1 MCGPHQELEHLASI
15 KARKSSVDEDTNHRL
30 GKVVLMRTPRGVEDD
45 DVEDESMKTM
55 MLRTLET
62 MPVTMAMMEIEI

>member
-1 MCGPHQELEHLASI
+1 
-15 KARKSSVDEDTNHRL
+15 
-30 GKVVLMRTPRGVEDD
+30 MRTPRGVEDD